1 MWQLRQ
7 LEAVNSEAAKAA
19 ADTYA
24 DCKAQ
29 LQQVGTKSEQ
39 IDQKCDERYGDE
51 SMDAA
56 STAELKSI
64 TEMHSGTS
72 CNSWNGKIM
81 VYCLHHL

>member
-29 LQQVGTKSEQ
+29 LQQVGTRGEQ
-39 IDQKCDERYGDE
+39 IDQQCDDR
-51 SMDAA
+51 
-56 STAELKSI
+56 
-64 TEMHSGTS
+64 
-72 CNSWNGKIM
+72 
-81 VYCLHHL
+81 